1 MKKHGWKTV
10 LLFAV
15 LLLLILAM
23 LYSGLQILES
33 TVLHQADSD
42 SSGESKTL
50 TVDGVDYYP
59 RQDITTVMVLG
70 IDNYGP
76 VESSGYYRNEGDA
89 DMVLLLIFDDN
100 AETCSVLCLNR
111 DTMLDMPVL
120 GLHGETVG
128 TFYGQLALAHTYGS
142 GLADS
147 CENVK
152 TTLENFLTGL
162 SIDYYVSLNMDAIS
176 VLNDAV
182 GGVTVE
188 VVDDFSAIDP
198 SIGSGTVKLDGDQAV
213 TFVRTRKDL
222 GDQLN
227 VSRMERHEAYINGFL
242 DALLAANAADSSF
255 IYETYDAVQPYIV
268 TDCSA
273 NTLSSLINRCG
284 SYALKEIV
292 SPEGTNTLGTEH
304 YEFQVDPEALSPLLL
319 RLFYAPKG

>member
-33 TVLHQADSD
+33 TVLRQADSD

-70 IDNYGP
+70 IDNYGS

-89 DMVLLLIFDDN
+89 DMVLLLIFDDS

-227 VSRMERHEAYINGFL
+227 VSRMERHKAYINGFL
-242 DALLAANAADSSF
+242 DALLAANSADSSF